1 MAKPKRKQ
9 PRPSTPPLSTT
20 GLIKLFKSVKR
31 PLSRAEVIR
40 QLKLKKRDK
49 SMVRELLA
57 SLVEEGK
64 LIRIRRGYGL
74 AEAMHC
80 ITGRLEIQR
89 GGFGFVVP
97 EDSRRKDIFINQRD
111 IGEAWHGDKVVAA
124 VIREN
129 KGDRNNE
136 GRIVR
141 ILERGRQ
148 TLPVKIYKQMK
159 GGDWLCRPTDPKL
172 AFGIIASLKDESM
185 ELQRGDI
192 AICAPGEKIDPTMW
206 EGEITAFLGNEADIS
221 VQEALVKSN
230 HNIRLRFPSGSM
242 SQAEGLPREPSE
254 KDFVNRRDLTDKL
267 FVTIDG
273 ATARDFDDAILV
285 ERHNVGGASGYRLWV
300 AIADVS
306 HYVAEGTPLDREA
319 LERGNSYYFPQ
330 SVEPMFPERL
340 SNGLCSLNPNVK
352 RLVMVARMDMDE
364 RGHRRSA
371 TMFPAVIESHAR
383 LTYGQVKEA
392 ILDKDEAARSK
403 VEHVL
408 PMLEL
413 SEELARKINKVRKQ
427 RGSLDFEL
435 PETEIVFDDN
445 GEVVDIRPKVRH
457 FAHQLIE
464 EFMIAANE
472 AVANFLIESELPC
485 LFRIHPWA
493 DEEKLKNLFR
503 LLSLTDK
510 EVVMPKEMSP
520 KALQELIASQRGT
533 DKEYIVNRMLLRSMK
548 QAKYSPENEG
558 HFGLASVEYCH
569 FTSPIR
575 RYADLVVHRLVKAA
589 LSMNDKDAPTL
600 PIPGQ
605 KKLFNIAGQ
614 LSGRERAAMDAEREI
629 RKRVMVLFMRDK
641 VGGTFGGVISH
652 ITDYGFY
659 VELRE
664 VMAEGMVRL
673 STLDDDY
680 YTYWPHREML
690 VGERTGQ
697 SFKLGQAVE
706 VVLDEVS
713 LERLELNFT
722 LKSIT
727 TAAMDYKDLI

>member
-1 MAKPKRKQ
+1 MAKRKRKQ
-9 PRPSTPPLSTT
+9 PRPSTPPLSTSA
-20 GLIKLFKSVKR
+20 LLKLFRQVKR

-40 QLKLKKRDK
+40 QLKLKKKDK
-49 SMVRELLA
+49 SLIRELLG
-57 SLVEEGK
+57 SLVEQGK

-74 AEAMHC
+74 ADSMHC

-124 VIREN
+124 IVKEN
-129 KGDRNNE
+129 KGDRNHE

-141 ILERGRQ
+141 ILERGRK
-148 TLPVKIYKQMK
+148 TLPAKIYKQMK
-159 GGDWLCRPTDPKL
+159 GGDWLCRPTDPRL
-172 AFGIIASLKDESM
+172 GFGIIAELKDESL
-185 ELQRGDI
+185 ELKRGDI
-192 AICAPGEKIDPTMW
+192 VLCVPGDKIDPTMW
-206 EGEITAFLGNEADIS
+206 EGEITERLGEEADIM

-242 SQAEGLPREPSE
+242 RQAEGLPKEPSE
-254 KDFVNRRDLTDKL
+254 KDFTNRTDLTDKP

-273 ATARDFDDAILV
+273 ASARDFDDAILV
-285 ERHNVGGASGYRLWV
+285 ERRQDGYRLWV
-300 AIADVS
+300 AIADVA

-319 LERGNSYYFPQ
+319 LERGNSYYFPR

-340 SNGLCSLNPNVK
+340 SNGLCSLNPDVK
-352 RLVMVARMDMDE
+352 RLVMVVRMDTDE
-364 RGHRRSA
+364 RGITRSSKL
-371 TMFPAVIESHAR
+371 FPAVIQSHAR
-383 LTYGQVKEA
+383 LTYGQVKKA
-392 ILDKDEAARSK
+392 VLDKDPAAREK
-403 VEHVL
+403 MGAVL
-408 PMLEL
+408 PMVEL
-413 SEELARKINKVRKQ
+413 AEELARKINTLRTR
-427 RGSLDFEL
+427 RGSLDFDL
-435 PETEIVFDDN
+435 PEPEILFDIH
-445 GEVVDIRPKVRH
+445 GETMDIRPKQRH
-457 FAHQLIE
+457 FGHQLIE

-472 AVANFLIESELPC
+472 AVAHFLIEQDMPC
-485 LFRIHPWA
+485 LFRIHPPA
-493 DEEKLKNLFR
+493 DEERLKNLFR

-510 EVVMPKEMSP
+510 DVVMPKEMTP
-520 KALQELIASQRGT
+520 AALQKLIASQKGT
-533 DKEYIVNRMLLRSMK
+533 DKEYIVNRLLLRSMK

-558 HFGLASVEYCH
+558 HFGLASEEYSH

-575 RYADLVVHRLVKAA
+575 RYADLVVHRIVKAVLA
-589 LSMNDKDAPTL
+589 MNNDSEASL

-605 KKLFNIAGQ
+605 KKLYNIAGHI
-614 LSGRERAAMDAEREI
+614 SGRERTAMDSEREI
-629 RKRVMVLFMRDK
+629 HKRVMVLFMRDK

-673 STLDDDY
+673 SSMDDDY
-680 YTYWPHREML
+680 YTYWHHREML

-706 VVLDEVS
+706 VVLEEAS
-713 LERLELNFT
+713 LDRLELTFS

-727 TAAMDYKDLI
+727 AAAMDYKDLI

>member
-1 MAKPKRKQ
+1 MAKPKKKQ
-9 PRPSTPPLSTT
+9 PRPSRPELSTAE
-20 GLIKLFKSVKR
+20 LLRLFREVKR

-40 QLKLKKRDK
+40 QLKLKKKEKWLVKD
-49 SMVRELLA
+49 MLA
-57 SLVEEGK
+57 ELVEQGK

-74 AEAMHC
+74 ADAMHC

-89 GGFGFVVP
+89 GGFGFVIP

-124 VIREN
+124 IIQEN

-141 ILERGRQ
+141 ILERGRK
-148 TLPVKIYKQMK
+148 TLPAKVYKQMR
-159 GGDWLCRPTDPKL
+159 GGDWLCRPTDPRL
-172 AFGIIASLKDESM
+172 GFGIIAELKDESI
-185 ELQRGDI
+185 ELKHGDI
-192 AICAPGEKIDPTMW
+192 VLCEPGDKIDPTMW
-206 EGEITAFLGNEADIS
+206 EGEIIERLGEEADIA

-230 HNIRLRFPSGSM
+230 HNIRLRFPSGSVR
-242 SQAEGLPREPSE
+242 QAEKLPQEPSE
-254 KDFVNRRDLTDKL
+254 KDLANRKDLTDKQ

-285 ERHNVGGASGYRLWV
+285 ERKPNGYRLWV
-300 AIADVS
+300 AIADVA

-319 LERGNSYYFPQ
+319 LERGNSYYFPR

-340 SNGLCSLNPNVK
+340 SNGLCSLNPDVN
-352 RLVMVARMDMDE
+352 RLVMVARMDTDE
-364 RGHRRSA
+364 NGITRSSKL
-371 TMFPAVIESHAR
+371 FPAVIKSHAR
-383 LTYGQVKEA
+383 LTYGQVKQA
-392 ILDKDEAARSK
+392 ILDKEPDAREKMSA
-403 VEHVL
+403 VL
-408 PMLEL
+408 PMVEL
-413 SEELARKINKVRKQ
+413 AEELARKINKLRSR
-427 RGSLDFEL
+427 RGSLDFDL
-435 PETEIVFDDN
+435 PEPEILFDIH
-445 GEVVDIRPKVRH
+445 GETMDIRPKQRH
-457 FAHQLIE
+457 FGHQLIE

-472 AVANFLIESELPC
+472 AVAHFLIEQDMPC
-485 LFRIHPWA
+485 LFRIHPPA
-493 DEEKLKNLFR
+493 DEERLKNLFR

-510 EVVMPKEMSP
+510 DVVMPKEMTP
-520 KALQELIASQRGT
+520 AALQKLIASQKGT
-533 DKEYIVNRMLLRSMK
+533 DKEYVVNRMLLRSMK
-548 QAKYSPENEG
+548 QAKYSPDNEG
-558 HFGLASVEYCH
+558 HFGLASEEYCH

-575 RYADLVVHRLVKAA
+575 RYADLVVHRIVKAVLA
-589 LSMNDKDAPTL
+589 MGDDNTPSL

-605 KKLFNIAGQ
+605 KKLYNTANHI
-614 LSGRERAAMDAEREI
+614 SGRERAAMDAEREI
-629 RKRVMVLFMRDK
+629 MKRVMVLFMRDK

-652 ITDYGFY
+652 ITNYGFY

-673 STLDDDY
+673 STMDDDY
-680 YTYWPHREML
+680 YTYWAHREML

-713 LERLELNFT
+713 LDRLELNFT